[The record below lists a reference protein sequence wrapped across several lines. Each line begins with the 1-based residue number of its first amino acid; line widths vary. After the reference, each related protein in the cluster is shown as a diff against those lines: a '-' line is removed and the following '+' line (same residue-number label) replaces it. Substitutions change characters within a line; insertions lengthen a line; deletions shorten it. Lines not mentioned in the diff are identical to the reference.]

1 MIDINITLLIQMA
14 NFLLLVFLLNMVLY
28 RPIRKVIAQRN
39 QVIAEREKGIEQ
51 ADADAAGAVREFEEK
66 VHEARLGGRQKVQ
79 EYKDGAY
86 EKEKD
91 LLREASEA
99 SAKELSEIRQKVK
112 KDIAAARKRLRA
124 QIQAF
129 SVDVAQKVLGRSV

>member
-1 MIDINITLLIQMA
+1 MIDINITLLIQMT
-14 NFLLLVFLLNMVLY
+14 NVLLLVFLLNMVLY

-66 VHEARLGGRQKVQ
+66 VHEARLSGRQKVQ
-79 EYKDGAY
+79 EFKDGAY

-91 LLREASEA
+91 LLREASEV
-99 SAKELSEIRQKVK
+99 SAKELGEIRQKVK

-129 SVDVAQKVLGRSV
+129 SVDVAQKILGRSV

>member
-79 EYKDGAY
+79 EYKDAAY

-91 LLREASEA
+91 LLREASEV